1 MRPFE
6 CPSQQPTVLFS
17 VYIFILFSIGCEK
30 WANTIGSKSFKER
43 VCYCDDEDT
52 CNDGDYEDSGH
63 SSSSA
68 IKVCFRLISS
78 ILLYSLIKP

>member
-1 MRPFE
+1 M
-6 CPSQQPTVLFS
+6 
-17 VYIFILFSIGCEK
+17 YIFILFFIGCEE
-30 WANTIGSKSFKER
+30 WANTIGPKSFKER

-52 CNDGDYEDSGH
+52 CNDGDYGDSGD

-68 IKVCFRLISS
+68 IKVCFGLISS